1 MTAEVIS
8 AVQRGNLQIVT
19 LLIEAGA
26 DVLHRDRNGDTALDW
41 AIKGLGGEDP
51 KRILKIV
58 SVLVRAGADGPKALE
73 SVRMQRWRGEKYL
86 VDELADMLYEAG
98 AVNPRRLASI
108 GDYSEISEYLK
119 DWKSAE
125 PTPAE

>member
-1 MTAEVIS
+1 M
-8 AVQRGNLQIVT
+8 T

-98 AVNPRRLASI
+98 AANPRRLASI
-108 GDYSEISEYLK
+108 GDYHYLRVRFI
-119 DWKSAE
+119 DTIIVETMSMNHTNL
-125 PTPAE
+125 PI